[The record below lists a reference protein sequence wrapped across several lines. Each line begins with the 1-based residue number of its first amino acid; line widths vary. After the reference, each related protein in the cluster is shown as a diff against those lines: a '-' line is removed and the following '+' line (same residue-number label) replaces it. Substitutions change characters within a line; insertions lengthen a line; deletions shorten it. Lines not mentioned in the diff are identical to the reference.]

1 VEECPFTMSAPRIL
15 VVDDDQDSRNL
26 LSEFLVAN
34 GYAVKT
40 VEDGVAAREELSRTG
55 GYQVIIADLRMPKES
70 GLELLR
76 NLRRQKSEHA
86 IILMSSFISQAERK
100 QAQELGAQALLDK
113 PFRLTDLLA
122 AVVEVAPN
130 KPIPISP

>member
-1 VEECPFTMSAPRIL
+1 MSAPRIL

-26 LSEFLVAN
+26 LSEFLAAN
-34 GYAVKT
+34 GYTVKT
-40 VEDGVAAREELSRTG
+40 VEDGVAAREELSRAE
-55 GYQVIIADLRMPKES
+55 GYQVVIADLRMPKES

-76 NLRRQKSEHA
+76 NLRRQESRQA

-100 QAQELGAQALLDK
+100 QAQELGARTLLEK
-113 PFRLTDLLA
+113 PFRLADLLA
-122 AVVEVAPN
+122 TVEEVAPK